1 MMSPV
6 IAASRQQQS
15 PSGPPANGV
24 PAAAGDRATGVP
36 ASPSAARA
44 PGRSWRDPRLVVG
57 IVIVAVSVLLGARL
71 LASADDTV
79 AVWSV
84 AGDLSAGSVLSDAD
98 LERVDLRFGTPE
110 VAGRYLAA
118 DTALPAGSVLTR
130 DVVAGELL
138 PRAAVGNGDPV
149 DLLEVPLAVAAE
161 AVPATLRA
169 GEVVD
174 VWVTPAAMAG
184 QAPRAVRVL
193 DQVRVVAVPRSGS
206 ALGPSATRQVV
217 VGLEVEDE
225 TRLAMALA
233 RLSDGAAVIVRR
245 G

>member
-6 IAASRQQQS
+6 IAARRQQQS
-15 PSGPPANGV
+15 LSGPPVNGV
-24 PAAAGDRATGVP
+24 LAAAGDVP
-36 ASPSAARA
+36 VSPPAARA

-57 IVIVAVSVLLGARL
+57 VVIVAVSVLLGARL

-84 AGDLSAGSVLSDAD
+84 AADLPAGSVLSAAD
-98 LERVDLRFGTPE
+98 LEQVHLRFGTPE
-110 VAGRYLAA
+110 VAGRYLPA

-130 DVVAGELL
+130 EVVAGELL
-138 PRAAVGNGDPV
+138 PRAAVGSGEQP
-149 DLLEVPLAVAAE
+149 DLAEVPLAVAAE
-161 AVPATLRA
+161 AVPTTLRA

-174 VWVTPAAMAG
+174 VWVTPAGLAG
-184 QAPRAVRVL
+184 QVPRAVQVL
-193 DQVRVVAVPRSGS
+193 ERVRVVAVPRSSS

-217 VGLEVEDE
+217 VGLEAADE
-225 TRLAMALA
+225 TRLATALA
-233 RLSDGAAVIVRR
+233 RLADGTVVVVRR

>member
-15 PSGPPANGV
+15 PSGPSVHGVPATSEDRVNGV
-24 PAAAGDRATGVP
+24 PV
-36 ASPSAARA
+36 SPPAARA

-57 IVIVAVSVLLGARL
+57 IVIVAVSVLLGSRL

-84 AGDLSAGSVLSDAD
+84 AGDLPAGSVLSTAD
-98 LERVDLRFGTPE
+98 LERVDMRFGTPE
-110 VAGRYLAA
+110 VAGRYLPA
-118 DTALPAGSVLTR
+118 DVALPGGSVLTR
-130 DVVAGELL
+130 HVVAGELL
-138 PRAAVGNGDPV
+138 PRGAVGTGEAA
-149 DLLEVPLAVAAE
+149 DLMEVPIAVAAE

-174 VWVTPAAMAG
+174 VWVTPAGLAG
-184 QAPRAVRVL
+184 EVPRALRVL

-217 VGLEVEDE
+217 VGLEAEE
-225 TRLAMALA
+225 ESRLATALA
-233 RLSDGAAVIVRR
+233 RLSDGTAVIVRR

>member
-1 MMSPV
+1 MMSSV

-15 PSGPPANGV
+15 LSGPPVHGGPDTRGDRVHGV
-24 PAAAGDRATGVP
+24 PV
-36 ASPSAARA
+36 SPPAART

-57 IVIVAVSVLLGARL
+57 IVIVAVSVLLGSRL

-84 AGDLSAGSVLSDAD
+84 AGDLPAGSVLSPAD

-110 VAGRYLAA
+110 VAGRYLPA
-118 DTALPAGSVLTR
+118 DAALPVGSVLTR
-130 DVVAGELL
+130 DVLAGELL
-138 PRAAVGNGDPV
+138 PRAAVGTGEATDV
-149 DLLEVPLAVAAE
+149 VEVPIAVAAE
-161 AVPATLRA
+161 AVPATLRV

-174 VWVTPAAMAG
+174 VWVTPAGMAG
-184 QAPRAVRVL
+184 EVSRALRVL
-193 DQVRVVAVPRSGS
+193 DQVRVVAAPRGGS

-217 VGLEVEDE
+217 VGLEAEDE
-225 TRLAMALA
+225 SRLATALA
-233 RLSDGAAVIVRR
+233 RLSDGTAVIVRR